1 MSERDLRPGEADV
14 IVERDAARALTLKAL
29 AVITIPLFLALVW
42 LGVIR
47 EQNLKHNISNAVAQA
62 AVEQRAATLASQVGA
77 LNTRVRA
84 QAGRL
89 PDDSIGGDRPDLLSV
104 FPEAK
109 STTIIPL
116 GELGTV
122 NLSPDQL
129 GHTSHIG
136 IDLIRRAYAGELAEP
151 EAVPTDKGW
160 VILYASAYGDSTAQG
175 VLLIEVDNRA
185 LDNGLGNS
193 GDIGHFAL
201 VQERPSDNAFIAGT
215 AIDKNHVSASIKVAN
230 TPWKLQFQP
239 SDSWISQTTPHW
251 LGVLMPSLLAFLGLA
266 LGAFYLLRG
275 KPQLLSQ
282 EVDRILESIELRST
296 IKLQIP
302 ELLPLAQ
309 LARKLSLLSR
319 RQLVSAARGDRDQ
332 PARSAKAVE
341 TEASAIT
348 VISTPDSSGADSDL
362 DEPEFINDG
371 IPAHIFRAYDIS
383 GDVNTELTIDLV
395 EKIGNAIA
403 VLAPQKGITTLL
415 VAHDARP
422 SSERIRTVLVK
433 ALLAGGI
440 DVMDIGLAPAPLL
453 YFGTHETE
461 FRSGIMITGGHHEDN
476 VNGLKL
482 IFDHSVV
489 SGDSIDEILS
499 TVRAGHKVTGKGHII
514 KRDLEA
520 DYVDKV
526 AMDVGVA
533 LPQKVVVDNHFGAAG
548 VLAPDLFLSLG
559 CEVISIN
566 APGSERD
573 AQAWNLADAL
583 TSLGERV
590 VTEGADLGVLF
601 DSDGDRIH
609 TVTNCGTAVST
620 DRLLMILAQD
630 VLARNPGADI
640 VYDVKCSRHFA
651 PFVARAGGRALMS
664 RSGHAF
670 IREKIRETGA
680 LLGGEFSGH
689 VFFAERWYGFDDGI
703 YAAARLLEVL
713 GTASES
719 YDALLN
725 KLPPSVS
732 TPEIILPAEPRV
744 RRKVMRALAAN
755 AEFPGARITTL
766 DGLRIDYSD
775 GWGLVRSSNTEEAL
789 AFRFEANDETSLT
802 RVQHVLSKAIHKH
815 VPELALP
822 F

>member
-1 MSERDLRPGEADV
+1 MSERDVRPSEADV

-29 AVITIPLFLALVW
+29 AVITIPLILALLW
-42 LGVIR
+42 LGVLR
-47 EQNLKHNISNAVAQA
+47 EQSLKYDISTAVAQA
-62 AVEQRAATLASQVGA
+62 VVEQRAATLASQVGGLNGRVQA
-77 LNTRVRA
+77 L
-84 QAGRL
+84 AGRL
-89 PDDSIGGDRPDLLSV
+89 PDNSIGGDRPDLINI
-104 FPEAK
+104 FPEAQ

-129 GHTSHIG
+129 GHSSHIG
-136 IDLIRRAYAGELAEP
+136 IDLVRRAYAGELAEP
-151 EAVPTDKGW
+151 EAVSTDSGW
-160 VILYASAYGDSTAQG
+160 VILYASAYGESTAQG
-175 VLLIEVDNRA
+175 VLLVEVDSKT
-185 LDNGLGNS
+185 LDNSLGNS
-193 GDIGHFAL
+193 GDIGRFTL
-201 VQERPSDNAFIAGT
+201 VQQRPSDSAVIAGT
-215 AIDKNHVSASIKVAN
+215 AIDKDHIAARVKVAN
-230 TPWKLQFQP
+230 TPWELQFQP
-239 SDSWISQTTPHW
+239 SDSWLHKTTPHW
-251 LGVLMPSLLAFLGLA
+251 LGVLVPASLAFLGLA
-266 LGAFYLLRG
+266 LGCFYLLRG
-275 KPQLLSQ
+275 KPQLISQ
-282 EVDRILESIELRST
+282 EVDRILEGAELRST
-296 IKLQIP
+296 IRLQVP

-309 LARKLSLLSR
+309 LLRKLSLLSR
-319 RQLVSAARGDRDQ
+319 RQLISAARSEKEYSTQ
-332 PARSAKAVE
+332 ARSD
-341 TEASAIT
+341 TEASA
-348 VISTPDSSGADSDL
+348 VVSTHESRVADTDPE
-362 DEPEFINDG
+362 DPEFINDG
-371 IPAHIFRAYDIS
+371 IPAHIFRAYDIR

-415 VAHDARP
+415 VAHDART

-461 FRSGIMITGGHHEDN
+461 FRSGIMITGSHHEDSI
-476 VNGLKL
+476 NGLKL

-489 SGDSIDEILS
+489 SGDGIEEILS
-499 TVRAGHKVTGKGHII
+499 TIRAGHKVAGKGHTI

-548 VLAPDLFLSLG
+548 VLAPDLFLALG
-559 CEVISIN
+559 CEVVSIN
-566 APGSERD
+566 APGSARD
-573 AQAWNLADAL
+573 DKAWNLADAL
-583 TSLGERV
+583 TTLGEKV
-590 VTEGADLGVLF
+590 VAEGADLGVLF

-609 TVTNCGTAVST
+609 TVTNRGTAVST

-630 VLARNPGADI
+630 VLERNPGADI
-640 VYDVKCSRHFA
+640 IYDVKCSRHFA
-651 PFVARAGGRALMS
+651 PFITRAGGRALMS

-670 IREKIRETGA
+670 IREKVRETGA

-689 VFFAERWYGFDDGI
+689 VFFVERWYGFDDGI
-703 YAAARLLEVL
+703 YTAARLLEVL

-719 YDALLN
+719 YDTLLS

-732 TPEIILPAEPRV
+732 TPEIILPAEPKL
-744 RRKVMRALAAN
+744 RRKVMRGLAAN
-755 AEFPGARITTL
+755 ADFPGARITTL

-802 RVQHVLSKAIHKH
+802 RVQHVLRKAIHKH
-815 VPELALP
+815 APDLALP

>member
-1 MSERDLRPGEADV
+1 MSERDVRPSEADV

-29 AVITIPLFLALVW
+29 AVITIPLILALLW
-42 LGVIR
+42 LGVLR
-47 EQNLKHNISNAVAQA
+47 EQSLKYDISNAVAQA
-62 AVEQRAATLASQVGA
+62 AVEQRAATLASQVGGLNARVQA
-77 LNTRVRA
+77 L
-84 QAGRL
+84 AGRL
-89 PDDSIGGDRPDLLSV
+89 PDNSIGGDRPDLLSV
-104 FPEAK
+104 FPEAV

-136 IDLIRRAYAGELAEP
+136 IDLVRRAYAGELAEP
-151 EAVPTDKGW
+151 EAVSTDSGW
-160 VILYASAYGDSTAQG
+160 LILYASAYGESTAQG
-175 VLLIEVDNRA
+175 VLLVEVDGRTF
-185 LDNGLGNS
+185 DRSLGNS
-193 GDIGHFAL
+193 GDVGRFAL
-201 VQERPSDNAFIAGT
+201 AQQRPSDSPVIAGS
-215 AIDKNHVSASIKVAN
+215 AIDRDHISARVKVAN
-230 TPWKLQFQP
+230 TPWELQFQP
-239 SDSWISQTTPHW
+239 SDGWLNKTTPHW
-251 LGVLMPSLLAFLGLA
+251 LGVFIPSSLAFLGLA
-266 LGAFYLLRG
+266 LGCFYLLRG

-282 EVDRILESIELRST
+282 EVDRILEGAELRSP
-296 IKLQIP
+296 IKLQVQ

-309 LARKLSLLSR
+309 LLRKLSLLSR
-319 RQLVSAARGDRDQ
+319 RQLISAARSEKEH
-332 PARSAKAVE
+332 PAQTIADDTETRAV
-341 TEASAIT
+341 
-348 VISTPDSSGADSDL
+348 VSTPDSSVAGSDL
-362 DEPEFINDG
+362 DDPEVINDG
-371 IPAHIFRAYDIS
+371 IPAHIFRAYDIR

-433 ALLAGGI
+433 ALLAGGV

-461 FRSGIMITGGHHEDN
+461 FRSGIMITGSHHDDSI
-476 VNGLKL
+476 NGLKL

-489 SGDSIDEILS
+489 SGDGIDEILS
-499 TVRAGHKVTGKGHII
+499 TIRAGHKVTGKGHTI

-566 APGSERD
+566 APRSARD
-573 AQAWNLADAL
+573 DTAWNLGDAL
-583 TSLGERV
+583 TTLGEKV
-590 VTEGADLGVLF
+590 VAEGADLGVLF

-609 TVTNCGTAVST
+609 TVTNRGTAVTT

-630 VLARNPGADI
+630 VLERNPGADI
-640 VYDVKCSRHFA
+640 VYDVKCSQHFA
-651 PFVARAGGRALMS
+651 PFITRAGGRALMS

-670 IREKIRETGA
+670 IREKVRETGA
-680 LLGGEFSGH
+680 LLGGEFAGH
-689 VFFAERWYGFDDGI
+689 VFFVERWYGFDDGI

-732 TPEIILPAEPRV
+732 TPEIILPAEPKL
-744 RRKVMRALAAN
+744 RRKVMRGLAAN
-755 AEFPGARITTL
+755 ADFPGARITTL

-802 RVQHVLSKAIHKH
+802 RVQHVLRKAIHKH
-815 VPELALP
+815 APDLALP